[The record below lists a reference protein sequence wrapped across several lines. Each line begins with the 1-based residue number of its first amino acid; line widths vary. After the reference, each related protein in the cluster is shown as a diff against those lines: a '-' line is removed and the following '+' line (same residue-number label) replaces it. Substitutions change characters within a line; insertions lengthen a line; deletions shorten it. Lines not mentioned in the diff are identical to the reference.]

1 MGLCAHAFRRGAE
14 IHRRCGS
21 RTVLTGS
28 PGTIALT
35 DPFDWVHMRIKTLS
49 LPLSEFFLF
58 PFSPLS
64 CSPLCRSLS
73 LSPTHPPLTCS
84 PFYVSPLLTPPPPP
98 LYSPHFFYLPLSVCF
113 SPISLRFFFLLCF
126 WAWGGVGSLLLIR
139 SRSRNICLSSLL
151 WVHLSSGSPLLHSC
165 ALAQWSWTGNFEV
178 RVLHSG
184 VFKSQT
190 LAPTN
195 VIWEFFF
202 SYLPQWPSSVF
213 QMILKEDVAI

>member
-84 PFYVSPLLTPPPPP
+84 PFYVSPLLTPPPPRFIP
-98 LYSPHFFYLPLSVCF
+98 L
-113 SPISLRFFFLLCF
+113 ISSTFLFLFVFHPSLWGFFFCSVFEHGEVLGLCC
-126 WAWGGVGSLLLIR
+126 WSDHVPETSA
-139 SRSRNICLSSLL
+139 CL
-151 WVHLSSGSPLLHSC
+151 HCSGSICHQGVHCCTRVPLP
-165 ALAQWSWTGNFEV
+165 
-178 RVLHSG
+178 SG
-184 VFKSQT
+184 AELETLKCVSSILVFLKAK
-190 LAPTN
+190 L
-195 VIWEFFF
+195 WR
-202 SYLPQWPSSVF
+202 PQ
-213 QMILKEDVAI
+213 M